1 MYGHHE
7 QDIVDACKM
16 VAAVTANG
24 LAAEL
29 KSWLILSDRSLD
41 MNKGIKTKFITYTLG
56 VLQIFIGITAVL
68 GGFGLVSDPS
78 GTKMHVPLEL
88 LKDSPF
94 TNYLIPG
101 LALLIVNGAGNV
113 LAGIFTFFRTR
124 HAGNLAMFF
133 GVFLTLY
140 IAIEVWFIGLLNFSQ
155 PLYFILGLIELILG
169 LKLSKSGKTDHQI
182 WIESIGG
189 KLTT

>member
-1 MYGHHE
+1 
-7 QDIVDACKM
+7 
-16 VAAVTANG
+16 
-24 LAAEL
+24 
-29 KSWLILSDRSLD
+29 
-41 MNKGIKTKFITYTLG
+41 MNKDIKNKFMTYSLG

-88 LKDSPF
+88 LINSPF
-94 TNYLIPG
+94 NNYLIPG
-101 LALLIVNGAGNV
+101 LVLLIVNGVGNV
-113 LAGIFTFFRTR
+113 LAGIVTFFRTR
-124 HAGNLAMFF
+124 YTGNPAIFLGM
-133 GVFLTLY
+133 FLTLY

-155 PLYFILGLIELILG
+155 PLYFILGLVELLLG

-182 WIESIGG
+182 WIESTGG

>member
-1 MYGHHE
+1 MKK
-7 QDIVDACKM
+7 DIRNRFA
-16 VAAVTANG
+16 T
-24 LAAEL
+24 
-29 KSWLILSDRSLD
+29 
-41 MNKGIKTKFITYTLG
+41 FTLG

-94 TNYLIPG
+94 NNYIIPG
-101 LALLIVNGAGNV
+101 LVLLIVNGAGNV

-124 HAGNLAMFF
+124 YAGNLAMFF

-140 IAIEVWFIGLLNFSQ
+140 MAIEVWFIGLLNFSQ

-169 LKLSKSGKTDHQI
+169 LKLPKPGKTDHQI